1 MEMSKNDLLSLLYL
15 HRAQQSR
22 MGDLA
27 EYLDVPLNTATGV
40 VARLQRRGLVEREHS
55 PDDLRIV
62 LISLSDEGR
71 TAVTQGLRQALAL
84 ADQVVGELSRE
95 EFAVVLRVL
104 DRVIELLTAPAPP
117 RPVRRRIPID

>member
-1 MEMSKNDLLSLLYL
+1 M
-15 HRAQQSR
+15 
-22 MGDLA
+22 
-27 EYLDVPLNTATGV
+27 
-40 VARLQRRGLVEREHS
+40 EREHS